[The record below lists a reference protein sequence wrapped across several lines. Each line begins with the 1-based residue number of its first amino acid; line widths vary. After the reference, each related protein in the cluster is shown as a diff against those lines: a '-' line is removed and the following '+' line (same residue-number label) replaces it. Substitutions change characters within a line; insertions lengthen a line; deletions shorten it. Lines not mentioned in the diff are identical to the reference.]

1 MIAAAVRSL
10 RVPHITVLVA
20 LLALASACTATAS
33 ATPTASAT
41 ATATAAGA
49 GADETPSAEA
59 TGGGAVN
66 PGTGDPWDAEAGQHR
81 GQDGEQFDYE
91 CPPNGEPRTV
101 WGTDIY
107 TDDSSVCTA
116 AVHVGVITLEDG
128 GDVTIEIRPGEDS
141 YDGSERNGITTL
153 DYPSWGG
160 SFEIVDPDD

>member
-1 MIAAAVRSL
+1 MIAAPVRTL
-10 RVPHITVLVA
+10 RVPHVTALVA

-33 ATPTASAT
+33 ATPTASPT
-41 ATATAAGA
+41 ATAPDDGAEAPSADGSGGA
-49 GADETPSAEA
+49 GAAP
-59 TGGGAVN
+59 GAIQA
-66 PGTGDPWDAEAGQHR
+66 WAAEAGEHR
-81 GQDGEQFDYE
+81 GQDGEEFDYE
-91 CPPNGEPRTV
+91 CPPNGEPNTV

-116 AVHVGVITLEDG
+116 AAHVGVITVEDG

-160 SFEIVDPDD
+160 SFVIVDPDD